1 MDNIMTKEKKL
12 SAYTLE
18 SKKINVL
25 NFKKQIRIAL
35 LSSFTLDG
43 LSETIK
49 VKGAEINIGCHVF
62 SGGYNQ
68 YNEEILNTK
77 SKLYAFSPDICFLI
91 LDIRDIFG
99 DLFYSPYNLSVEK
112 RREFIQNKVDELVN
126 LAKSFIEKSN
136 SKFVIS
142 NFAIPTYSPYGIFE
156 NKTDYGL
163 QEMVFD
169 LNHKL
174 NNAWKSENSVYFYD
188 LNGFVS
194 RFGQNNVFDY
204 RQYFFGDL
212 KISLNHIPF
221 LANDLL
227 GFIKPILGF
236 NKKCIVLDL
245 DNTLWGGIVGED
257 GFNGIKLSQNDP
269 IGKAFIEFQ
278 KYLLSLHERGIIL
291 AVNSR
296 NNLEDAMQVIKEHP
310 DMVLREKHFACLK
323 INWNDKVTN
332 LREIAQELNIGIDS
346 ILFMDDDNVNRDFM
360 REALPEVLTIELPN
374 DPSLYAQTLMEL
386 NEFNVLKI
394 TYEDK
399 ERGKMYLQQRERI
412 EFEKSSINFE
422 EYLKQ
427 LEIKIHIKKADEF
440 TIPRISQLT
449 LKTNQFNL
457 TTKRYQEEEIMR
469 FSQDKKKIVGC
480 ARIED
485 KFGDYGIT
493 GAFVVN
499 KDNPEEWVMDTF
511 LLSCRVIGRGVEE
524 GILDYIINDAKK
536 NNVKRLIGNFIPTKK
551 NKPSESFLPNF
562 GFKKEGN
569 RWIYSLENHSKKPS
583 HLLVLGE

>member
-1 MDNIMTKEKKL
+1 
-12 SAYTLE
+12 
-18 SKKINVL
+18 
-25 NFKKQIRIAL
+25 
-35 LSSFTLDG
+35 
-43 LSETIK
+43 
-49 VKGAEINIGCHVF
+49 
-62 SGGYNQ
+62 
-68 YNEEILNTK
+68 
-77 SKLYAFSPDICFLI
+77 
-91 LDIRDIFG
+91 
-99 DLFYSPYNLSVEK
+99 
-112 RREFIQNKVDELVN
+112 
-126 LAKSFIEKSN
+126 
-136 SKFVIS
+136 
-142 NFAIPTYSPYGIFE
+142 
-156 NKTDYGL
+156 
-163 QEMVFD
+163 
-169 LNHKL
+169 
-174 NNAWKSENSVYFYD
+174 
-188 LNGFVS
+188 
-194 RFGQNNVFDY
+194 
-204 RQYFFGDL
+204 
-212 KISLNHIPF
+212 
-221 LANDLL
+221 
-227 GFIKPILGF
+227 
-236 NKKCIVLDL
+236 
-245 DNTLWGGIVGED
+245 
-257 GFNGIKLSQNDP
+257 
-269 IGKAFIEFQ
+269 
-278 KYLLSLHERGIIL
+278 LLSLHERGIIL

-296 NNLEDAMQVIKEHP
+296 NNSEDAMQVIKEHP

-332 LREIAQELNIGIDS
+332 LQEIAQELNIGIDS

-360 REALPEVLTIELPN
+360 REALPEVLTVELPN
-374 DPSLYAQTLMEL
+374 DPSLYTQTLMEL

-394 TYEDK
+394 TDEDK
-399 ERGKMYLQQRERI
+399 KRGKMYLQQRERI
-412 EFEKSSINFE
+412 EFKKSSINFE

-427 LEIKIHIKKADEF
+427 LGIKIHIKKADEF

-524 GILDYIINDAKK
+524 GILDYIVNDAKK

-569 RWIYSLENHSKKPS
+569 RWIYSLENHSKKLS